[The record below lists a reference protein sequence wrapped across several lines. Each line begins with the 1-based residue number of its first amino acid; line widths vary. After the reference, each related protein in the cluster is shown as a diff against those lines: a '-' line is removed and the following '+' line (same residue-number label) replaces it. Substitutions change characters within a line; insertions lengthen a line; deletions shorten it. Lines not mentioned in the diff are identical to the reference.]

1 MQTVTIVF
9 RFSDNTIK
17 NRWHLIIRRMNA
29 DAISLDS
36 VGKLFKAHSEG
47 FSLPDSATSNV
58 ATTTSTTTA
67 KAPAAA
73 THATASAAVD
83 KTSAASKPA
92 TRPSPSIGKCSSRK
106 DEDGR
111 RVHETSSTLII
122 DCSTLNCCPTDNSL
136 VSGGEYIYT
145 LHTHCKYIHCM

>member
-36 VGKLFKAHSEG
+36 VGKLSKAHSEG
-47 FSLPDSATSNV
+47 FSLPDSVTSNV
-58 ATTTSTTTA
+58 ATTTSNTTA

-83 KTSAASKPA
+83 KTSVTSKPA
-92 TRPSPSIGKCSSRK
+92 TRPSPSIGKYSSRK
-106 DEDGR
+106 DEDGH
-111 RVHETSSTLII
+111 RVETSSTLII

-145 LHTHCKYIHCM
+145 TYTL